1 MSYGDKQ
8 IWLPLRAS
16 PILVMVI
23 VIIYLLLIRW
33 EVVAQSSEQQFCYN
47 SYDYRLNRT
56 TWSHI
61 YINHKHYNSQ
71 EKKKKLWKKGKIC
84 IKRKP
89 QFSSLCTVSVV
100 IETKVVIG

>member
-47 SYDYRLNRT
+47 SYDSL
-56 TWSHI
+56 WLCSLKE
-61 YINHKHYNSQ
+61 YIMQ
-71 EKKKKLWKKGKIC
+71 
-84 IKRKP
+84 
-89 QFSSLCTVSVV
+89 
-100 IETKVVIG
+100 

>member
-33 EVVAQSSEQQFCYN
+33 EVVA
-47 SYDYRLNRT
+47 
-56 TWSHI
+56 
-61 YINHKHYNSQ
+61 
-71 EKKKKLWKKGKIC
+71 
-84 IKRKP
+84 
-89 QFSSLCTVSVV
+89 
-100 IETKVVIG
+100 